1 MKTIRLS
8 LFAAIALASQAATAQ
23 SVVPFEGGQAANAF
37 AFSTAASGNADR
49 AAIASEGRAAAL
61 RINSRSGAQGET
73 ERAINARFTSTRT
86 RDEVRAEAQAA
97 LLEAGSQVFEGG
109 LSGTLVTR
117 MAAPATIAV
126 RQLAS
131 AR

>member
-8 LFAAIALASQAATAQ
+8 LLAAIALASQAATAQ

-37 AFSTAASGNADR
+37 AFATATTSQADR
-49 AAIASEGRAAAL
+49 AVVAREGREAAL

-97 LLEAGSQVFEGG
+97 FHEAGSQVFEGG
-109 LSGTLVTR
+109 QSGTLVTR
-117 MAAPATIAV
+117 TTAPSTVAV
-126 RQLAS
+126 RQLAL